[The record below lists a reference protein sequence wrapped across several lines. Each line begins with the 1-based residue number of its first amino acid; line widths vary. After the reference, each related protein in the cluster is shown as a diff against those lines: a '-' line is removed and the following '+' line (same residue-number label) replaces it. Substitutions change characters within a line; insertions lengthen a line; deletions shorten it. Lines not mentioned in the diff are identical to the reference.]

1 MMKYCEQTIDILAPL
16 QITETTGTVAAPF
29 RQKKVTARKACIME
43 IIETEETF
51 SRDLRIIVKEFYNP
65 IMQSGLLKRQHL
77 DGVFLNVE
85 DLLIKSTAL
94 LEKLKAAKSA
104 ALQQG
109 DVDLLSV
116 DTGRVFMEVAAMLP
130 AFKAY
135 CLQQVSGWK

>member
-1 MMKYCEQTIDILAPL
+1 MMKYCKLTIDILALP
-16 QITETTGTVAAPF
+16 QITETTGIIAAPV
-29 RQKKVTARKACIME
+29 RQKKVAARKACIME

-51 SRDLRIIVKEFYNP
+51 GNDLRIIVEEFYNP
-65 IMQSGLLKRQHL
+65 ILQSGLLKRQHV
-77 DGVFLNVE
+77 DRIFINIE

-109 DVDLLSV
+109 DTDLLSV
-116 DTGRVFMEVAAMLP
+116 DIGRVFMEVAAILP